1 MQTAKLSK
9 HETWSPEVLA
19 EIERA
24 FAEVEPSLPR
34 SVSDDA
40 PIYNFMVKEC
50 DFALEHADGSFMD
63 HLHFCSDYSS
73 LHFSQHSPRVLLLHS
88 ICGVGT
94 NCFPM
99 KREKLP
105 MLRSLLQA
113 EECAHIEAFP
123 SVLRLMIGTPFLAEL
138 CAAPNESLLE
148 IKSLTMH
155 RVLDNERITLNADQ
169 LWDQLNYHL
178 IHTLDFLPLT
188 SWQAT
193 FNEFMAHFF
202 VTLYELLTRVGKLE
216 ARVDYKAVW
225 AKPLQPGS
233 RPATCGAWV
242 VDRLPQSVALR
253 FARTAVA
260 QYSADIG
267 HSLNYTIGW

>member
-88 ICGVGT
+88 ICGVG
-94 NCFPM
+94 
-99 KREKLP
+99 K
-105 MLRSLLQA
+105 
-113 EECAHIEAFP
+113 P
-123 SVLRLMIGTPFLAEL
+123 SGYWMGAIPG
-138 CAAPNESLLE
+138 
-148 IKSLTMH
+148 
-155 RVLDNERITLNADQ
+155 
-169 LWDQLNYHL
+169 
-178 IHTLDFLPLT
+178 
-188 SWQAT
+188 AT
-193 FNEFMAHFF
+193 
-202 VTLYELLTRVGKLE
+202 
-216 ARVDYKAVW
+216 
-225 AKPLQPGS
+225 
-233 RPATCGAWV
+233 
-242 VDRLPQSVALR
+242 
-253 FARTAVA
+253 
-260 QYSADIG
+260 
-267 HSLNYTIGW
+267 

>member
-1 MQTAKLSK
+1 M
-9 HETWSPEVLA
+9 
-19 EIERA
+19 
-24 FAEVEPSLPR
+24 
-34 SVSDDA
+34 A
-40 PIYNFMVKEC
+40 P
-50 DFALEHADGSFMD
+50 
-63 HLHFCSDYSS
+63 
-73 LHFSQHSPRVLLLHS
+73 
-88 ICGVGT
+88 GT

-216 ARVDYKAVW
+216 VNALAMPDSAVARH
-225 AKPLQPGS
+225 LQP
-233 RPATCGAWV
+233 RME
-242 VDRLPQSVALR
+242 
-253 FARTAVA
+253 
-260 QYSADIG
+260 
-267 HSLNYTIGW
+267 